1 MIAAAGSR
9 NHVLRSFAPVAASLA
24 RGHCQV
30 PCGIFTDDHRVKA
43 MQEDAQTIRKAIVQ
57 AQELHKNTSLQDLQQ
72 IIRWVQTKEDHAS
85 KIMETSGTYFMA
97 QKIKKAELSTEDY
110 HNMLSLHH
118 AVMVAAMKTK
128 QSADLAPVDDLDA
141 ALKAIE
147 PIYCK

>member
-1 MIAAAGSR
+1 MLASVGTR
-9 NHVLRSFAPVAASLA
+9 NLGLRSFVPVTTLLA

-30 PCGIFTDDHRVKA
+30 PCGIFTDDLRVKA

-57 AQELHKNTSLQDLQQ
+57 SQELHSKSSLQDLQQ
-72 IIRWVQTKEDHAS
+72 IIRWVQTKEEHAA
-85 KIMETSGTYFMA
+85 KIMDTSGTYFMA
-97 QKIKKAELSTEDY
+97 QKVKKAELSTEEY
-110 HNMLSLHH
+110 HKILSLHH

-141 ALKAIE
+141 ALAAIE